1 MNFEIKEKDACGV
14 GFIASRALPP
24 THGMTLK
31 ILECL
36 ANLDHRGAK
45 FADGT
50 GDGAGVLTE
59 IPSELIEAELKE
71 REISYE
77 VDQKLGIISCFFEH
91 KNVDESIN
99 LINKKIKKFE
109 MEILYWRKVPTDKSI
124 LGTMAQNSKPAIY
137 QGIISS
143 KEKNKKGFEKYLYLF
158 RKSLEKEIQKH
169 EYLNV
174 HINSCSSRTVVYK
187 GLFTASQTSDFYW
200 DLRNPL
206 FKTRFGIFH
215 QRFSTNTSSTWD
227 KAQPFRM
234 IAHNGEINTIGSNYS
249 WMRARE
255 VDATSNEWK
264 EDIEVIKPFIDE
276 SLSDSGQFDN
286 AIELLVQSGRKLAHA
301 QEMLMPSAWEN
312 NPRFNEKEKAFY
324 QYHSFLSEPWDGP
337 AAIIGSDGKDI
348 IAGLDRSGLR
358 PMRWMVSDRYVLA
371 ASEVGICPSVEAG
384 AYKTAQL
391 EPGQT
396 IRYRIKN
403 DELLEE
409 KDVIKKLSEKN
420 PYKEWVKSK
429 PLKVDVEFNDL
440 GDEGIDQE
448 KLGNFFEYTPEEE
461 RLILQPMIKGET
473 PTGSMGNDSPLAI
486 LSKNNPRLTRYFHQM
501 FAQVT
506 NPPIDPIR
514 ERLVMS
520 TKSYLG
526 KRGSILKETA
536 QQASL
541 IDLKSPILSKGI
553 YDKLISKDFTG
564 KKSKEFNTTFNKSEK
579 NLEEFLD
586 NLCKEVEL
594 AITDKKK
601 SIIIFTDRNIK
612 EGDSVAPSLLVVGLI
627 HHYLIEKGIR
637 LKASLVMVSGEV
649 RDAHDLACH
658 ISYGAS
664 AVWPYLAL
672 EKSRLLAVNNPEL
685 EITPSEAQE
694 NYRDALN
701 NGLLKI
707 MSKMGICTVAS
718 YRGSELFE
726 IIGLN
731 KKLVEKSFK
740 FSKIRTEGIGLE
752 ELNDNLS
759 IYSSSIEHNLSDIG
773 GFYKHKRGAETHI
786 ASPTNV
792 LKLQKAVKSGD
803 RDEWTNYIESL
814 EDRDEVQI
822 RDLFTLPEGISEITN
837 KQDPELL
844 NDIYKRFTISSMS
857 LGALS
862 EEAHQALAIGINK
875 LGGKSGSGEGG
886 EDPKRFGTEKN
897 SKIKQ
902 IASGRFGVTPDYL
915 ASAEEFQIK
924 MAQGSKPGEGGQLPG
939 FKVDSHI
946 AKLRHTTE
954 GVTLISPPP
963 HHDIYSI
970 EDLAQLI
977 YDLKTFNPNCPVN
990 VKLVSEPGVGTI
1002 AVGVAKAGADII
1014 TIAGSD
1020 GGTGASPWTSIKHAG
1035 SPWELGLTETHQ
1047 ALVENN
1053 MRSNVLIEVDGG
1065 LRSGKDVIV
1074 GAILGADRFGFG
1086 TLPLLA
1092 LGCKMVRQCHE
1103 NTCPVGIATQDE
1115 NLRAKFPGAPEQVIQ
1130 LFTFIAEDIQNY
1142 LTMFDVSSLDD
1153 LIGHADLLGLKVL
1166 ENNLPSSLHKL
1177 LVNAVSDKKHPGFI
1191 RHEEGRLSRRITSE
1205 VIKSLDSNE
1214 SSFIQYPIANQ
1225 DRSIG
1230 ARLSGEIS
1238 LMKYD
1243 EKLIKHPAFLSFSGA
1258 AGQSFGAFIRDGIN
1272 LKLTG
1277 SANDYV
1283 GKGMGGGSITIIP
1296 QGKKMKGAYHGAG
1309 NALLYGATGGQL
1321 FISGKVGQR
1330 FGVRNSGAIAV
1341 VEGCSAHGAEYMT
1354 GGTLVILGRI
1364 GFNFG
1369 AGMTGGKAIVLNT
1382 QKNFEQYIS
1391 KSAPDS
1397 RKINEMDLIDI
1408 KTLLMKHIEQ
1418 TGSQVA
1424 KDLMEK
1430 EDDWSSMFTVFGGIV
1445 DVKNKENLLNK
1456 EEIKALD

>member
-1 MNFEIKEKDACGV
+1 MGFNFEEKDSCGV
-14 GFIASRALPP
+14 GFIASRGLPP

-36 ANLDHRGAK
+36 SNLDHRGAK

-59 IPSELIEAELKE
+59 IPYELINAELKE
-71 REISYE
+71 R
-77 VDQKLGIISCFFEH
+77 GITLNKEERIGLISCFFDPKEV
-91 KNVDESIN
+91 NESKEI
-99 LINKKIKKFE
+99 IQKKFE
-109 MEILYWRKVPTDKSI
+109 GYKINLLYWRKVPTDKEV
-124 LGTMAQNSKPAIY
+124 LGTLAKQSKPAIF
-137 QGIISS
+137 QAVISS
-143 KEKNKKGFEKYLYLF
+143 KEKNEKIFEKTLYLF
-158 RKSLEKEIQKH
+158 RKSLEKEISNHKF
-169 EYLNV
+169 LNI

-187 GLFTASQTSDFYW
+187 GLFTATQASDFYW

-227 KAQPFRM
+227 KAQPLRM
-234 IAHNGEINTIGSNYS
+234 LAHNGEINTITSNYS
-249 WMRARE
+249 WMQARE
-255 VDATSNEWK
+255 VDATSNFWK
-264 EDIEVIKPFIDE
+264 DDINTLKPFIDE
-276 SLSDSGQFDN
+276 NISDSGQLDN
-286 AIELLVQSGRKLAHA
+286 AVELLVQSGRTLAHA

-312 NPRFNEKEKAFY
+312 NPRFTEDEKAFY

-337 AAIIGSDGKDI
+337 AAIVASDGLDI

-358 PMRWMVSDRYVLA
+358 PMRWMVSDRYILA

-396 IRYRIKN
+396 IRYRIKD
-403 DELLEE
+403 DELLDE
-409 KDVIKKLSEKN
+409 KEVIQKLSKKN
-420 PYKEWVKSK
+420 PYKEWVNSK
-429 PLKVDVEFNDL
+429 PLIVDTKFSNSEDSS
-440 GDEGIDQE
+440 IDIE
-448 KLGNFFEYTPEEE
+448 LLSKYFDYTPEEE
-461 RLILQPMIKGET
+461 RLMLLPMLKGEV
-473 PTGSMGNDSPLAI
+473 PTGSMGNDSPLGI
-486 LSKNNPRLTRYFHQM
+486 LSSNKPRLSRFFHQL

-514 ERLVMS
+514 ERFVMS
-520 TKSYLG
+520 TKTYLG
-526 KRGSILKETA
+526 KRGSILKETS
-536 QQASL
+536 QQANLISL
-541 IDLKSPILSKGI
+541 NSPILSGDT
-553 YDKLISKDFTG
+553 YDKLISNEFLG
-564 KKSKEFNTTFNKSEK
+564 KKSEVISFCFNKEEIDIESALKKICEK
-579 NLEEFLD
+579 
-586 NLCKEVEL
+586 VEKS
-594 AITDKKK
+594 ITDKNKSLIILSDKDLKK
-601 SIIIFTDRNIK
+601 GN
-612 EGDSVAPSLLVVGLI
+612 SVLPSLLVVGTL
-627 HHYLIEKGIR
+627 HHYLIDKGIR
-637 LKASLVMVSGEV
+637 LKASLIVASGEI

-672 EKSRLLAVNNPEL
+672 ENVRKLAEN
-685 EITPSEAQE
+685 TPDLGISVSEAQE
-694 NYRDALN
+694 NYTKTLN
-701 NGLLKI
+701 KGLLKI
-707 MSKMGICTVAS
+707 MSKMGICTVSS

-726 IIGLN
+726 IIGLD
-731 KKLVEKSFK
+731 KSVITNAFK
-740 FSKIRTEGIGLE
+740 YSKSRTEGIGYEALGKQIKICSDE
-752 ELNDNLS
+752 VSVEL
-759 IYSSSIEHNLSDIG
+759 G
-773 GFYKHKRGAETHI
+773 GFYKYKKNAEPHVT
-786 ASPTNV
+786 SPATV
-792 LKLQKAVKSGD
+792 LRLQKAVRSGD
-803 RDEWTNYIESL
+803 REIWLNYLETL
-814 EDRDEVQI
+814 EDRPDVQI
-822 RDLFTLPEGISEITN
+822 RDLFTLPDTTQGYENKNETSSLEEIF
-837 KQDPELL
+837 K
-844 NDIYKRFTISSMS
+844 KFTVSSMS

-862 EEAHQALAIGINK
+862 EEAHQALAIAMNR

-886 EDPKRFGTEKN
+886 EDPIRYDTEKN

-915 ASAEEFQIK
+915 ASADEFQIK

-946 AKLRHTTE
+946 AKLRHTSE

-977 YDLKTFNPNCPVN
+977 YDLKTFNPSNPVN

-1035 SPWELGLTETHQ
+1035 SPWELGLSETHQ
-1047 ALVENN
+1047 ALVINN
-1053 MRSNVLIEVDGG
+1053 MRDKVLLEVDGG
-1065 LRSGKDVIV
+1065 LRSAKDVII
-1074 GAILGADRFGFG
+1074 ASTLGADRFGFG

-1115 NLRAKFPGAPEQVIQ
+1115 NLRAKFNGAPEQVMQ
-1130 LFTFIAEDIQNY
+1130 LFTFLAEDVQNY
-1142 LTMFDVSSLDD
+1142 LKLFNVDKLDD

-1166 ENNLPSSLHKL
+1166 DNNLPSSLHKL
-1177 LVNAVSDKKHPGFI
+1177 LVNAVSEKKHPGFI
-1191 RHEEGRLSRRITSE
+1191 RHDEGRLSRRITSE
-1205 VIKSLDSNE
+1205 VIKSLNAKK
-1214 SSFIQYPIANQ
+1214 SSFLQYPISNE

-1238 LMKYD
+1238 INKLNNQI
-1243 EKLIKHPAFLSFSGA
+1243 EKFPSLISLSGS

-1296 QGKKMKGAYHGAG
+1296 QGKKMQGAYHAAG

-1321 FISGKVGQR
+1321 FISGRVGQR

-1341 VEGCSAHGAEYMT
+1341 VEGCSAHAAEYMT
-1354 GGTLVILGRI
+1354 GGTLVILGEI

-1369 AGMTGGKAIVLNT
+1369 AGMTGGKVIVLNT
-1382 QKNFEQYIS
+1382 QKSFNQYIS
-1391 KSAPDS
+1391 KSAPTSHALNEIDS
-1397 RKINEMDLIDI
+1397 LDL
-1408 KTLLMKHIEQ
+1408 KTLLEKHVEQ
-1418 TGSQVA
+1418 TGSELAV
-1424 KDLMEK
+1424 KLLTK
-1430 EDDWSSMFTVFGGIV
+1430 EDSWHKMFTVFGGIA
-1445 DVKNKENLLNK
+1445 
-1456 EEIKALD
+1456 EITDKKDTSVETKVSALD

>member
-1 MNFEIKEKDACGV
+1 MGFNFEEKDSCGV
-14 GFIASRALPP
+14 GFIASRGLPP

-36 ANLDHRGAK
+36 SNLDHRGAK

-59 IPSELIEAELKE
+59 IPYELINAELKE
-71 REISYE
+71 R
-77 VDQKLGIISCFFEH
+77 GITLDKEEKIGLISCFFDPKEV
-91 KNVDESIN
+91 NESKEIIQNKFEGFNIN
-99 LINKKIKKFE
+99 L
-109 MEILYWRKVPTDKSI
+109 LYWRKVPTDKEI
-124 LGTMAQNSKPAIY
+124 LGTLAKQSKPAIF
-137 QGIISS
+137 QAVISS
-143 KEKNKKGFEKYLYLF
+143 KEKNEKTFEKTLYLF
-158 RKSLEKEIQKH
+158 RKSLEKEISNHKF
-169 EYLNV
+169 LNI

-187 GLFTASQTSDFYW
+187 GLFTATQASDFYW

-227 KAQPFRM
+227 KAQPLRM
-234 IAHNGEINTIGSNYS
+234 LAHNGEINTITSNYS
-249 WMRARE
+249 WMQARE
-255 VDATSNEWK
+255 VDATSNFWK
-264 EDIEVIKPFIDE
+264 DDISTLKPFIDE
-276 SLSDSGQFDN
+276 NISDSGQLDN
-286 AIELLVQSGRKLAHA
+286 AVELLVQSGRTLAHA

-312 NPRFNEKEKAFY
+312 NPRFTEDEKAFY

-337 AAIIGSDGKDI
+337 AAIVASDGLDI

-358 PMRWMVSDRYVLA
+358 PMRWMVSDRYILA

-396 IRYRIKN
+396 IRYRIKD
-403 DELLEE
+403 DELLDE
-409 KDVIKKLSEKN
+409 KEVIQKLSKKN
-420 PYKEWVKSK
+420 PYKEWVNSK
-429 PLKVDVEFNDL
+429 PLIVDTKFSNSEDTS
-440 GDEGIDQE
+440 IDIE
-448 KLGNFFEYTPEEE
+448 LLSKYFDYTPEEE
-461 RLILQPMIKGET
+461 RLMLLPMLKGEV
-473 PTGSMGNDSPLAI
+473 PTGSMGNDSPLGV
-486 LSKNNPRLTRYFHQM
+486 LSSNKPRLSRFFHQL

-514 ERLVMS
+514 ERFVMS
-520 TKSYLG
+520 TKTYLG
-526 KRGSILKETA
+526 KRGSILKETS
-536 QQASL
+536 QQANL
-541 IDLKSPILSKGI
+541 ISLKSPILSGGT
-553 YDKLISKDFTG
+553 YDKLISSEFLG
-564 KKSKEFNTTFNKSEK
+564 KKSQVISFCFNKEEIDIESALKKICEKVEKSITEK
-579 NLEEFLD
+579 NKSLIILS
-586 NLCKEVEL
+586 
-594 AITDKKK
+594 DKDLVKG
-601 SIIIFTDRNIK
+601 S
-612 EGDSVAPSLLVVGLI
+612 SVLPSLLVVGTL
-627 HHYLIEKGIR
+627 HHYLIDKGIR
-637 LKASLVMVSGEV
+637 LKASLIVASGEI

-672 EKSRLLAVNNPEL
+672 ENVRKLAEN
-685 EITPSEAQE
+685 TPDLGISVSEAQE
-694 NYRDALN
+694 NYTKTLN
-701 NGLLKI
+701 KGLLKI
-707 MSKMGICTVAS
+707 MSKMGICTVSS

-726 IIGLN
+726 IIGLD
-731 KKLVEKSFK
+731 KSVITNAFK
-740 FSKIRTEGIGLE
+740 YSKSRTEGIGYEALGE
-752 ELNDNLS
+752 Q
-759 IYSSSIEHNLSDIG
+759 IKICSDEAPVDLG
-773 GFYKHKRGAETHI
+773 GFYKYKKNAEPHVT
-786 ASPTNV
+786 SPATV
-792 LKLQKAVKSGD
+792 LRLQKAVRSGD
-803 RDEWTNYIESL
+803 REIWLNYLETL
-814 EDRDEVQI
+814 EDRPDVQI
-822 RDLFTLPEGISEITN
+822 RDLFTLPDTTQGYENKNETSSLEEIF
-837 KQDPELL
+837 K
-844 NDIYKRFTISSMS
+844 KFTVSSMS

-862 EEAHQALAIGINK
+862 EEAHQALAIAMNR

-886 EDPKRFGTEKN
+886 EDPIRYDTEKN

-915 ASAEEFQIK
+915 ASADEFQIK

-946 AKLRHTTE
+946 AKLRHTSE
-954 GVTLISPPP
+954 GITLISPPP

-977 YDLKTFNPNCPVN
+977 YDLKTFNPSNPVN

-1035 SPWELGLTETHQ
+1035 SPWELGLSETHQ
-1047 ALVENN
+1047 ALVINN
-1053 MRSNVLIEVDGG
+1053 MRDKVLLEVDGG
-1065 LRSGKDVIV
+1065 LRSAKDVII
-1074 GAILGADRFGFG
+1074 ASTLGADRFGFG

-1115 NLRAKFPGAPEQVIQ
+1115 NLRAKFNGAPEQVMQ
-1130 LFTFIAEDIQNY
+1130 LFTFLAEDVQNY
-1142 LTMFDVSSLDD
+1142 LKLFNVDKLDD

-1166 ENNLPSSLHKL
+1166 DNNLPSSLHKL
-1177 LVNAVSDKKHPGFI
+1177 LVNAVSEKKHPGFI
-1191 RHEEGRLSRRITSE
+1191 RHDEGRLSRRITSE
-1205 VIKSLDSNE
+1205 VIKSLNAKK
-1214 SSFIQYPIANQ
+1214 SSFLQYPISNE

-1238 LMKYD
+1238 INKLNNQI
-1243 EKLIKHPAFLSFSGA
+1243 EKFPSLISLSGS

-1296 QGKKMKGAYHGAG
+1296 QGKKMQGAYHAAG

-1321 FISGKVGQR
+1321 FISGRVGQR

-1341 VEGCSAHGAEYMT
+1341 VEGCSAHAAEYMT
-1354 GGTLVILGRI
+1354 GGTLVILGEI

-1369 AGMTGGKAIVLNT
+1369 AGMTGGKVIVLNT
-1382 QKNFEQYIS
+1382 QKSFNQYIS
-1391 KSAPDS
+1391 KSAPTSHALNEIDS
-1397 RKINEMDLIDI
+1397 LDL
-1408 KTLLMKHIEQ
+1408 KTLLEKHVDQ
-1418 TGSQVA
+1418 TGSELAV
-1424 KDLMEK
+1424 KLLTK
-1430 EDDWSSMFTVFGGIV
+1430 EDSWHNMFTVFGGIAEIT
-1445 DVKNKENLLNK
+1445 DKKDTS
-1456 EEIKALD
+1456 EEAKVSALD

>member
-1 MNFEIKEKDACGV
+1 MGFNFEEKDSCGV
-14 GFIASRALPP
+14 GFIASRGLPP

-36 ANLDHRGAK
+36 SNLDHRGAK

-59 IPSELIEAELKE
+59 IPYELINAELKE
-71 REISYE
+71 R
-77 VDQKLGIISCFFEH
+77 GITLDKEEKIGLISCFFDPKEV
-91 KNVDESIN
+91 NESKEIIQNKFEGFNIN
-99 LINKKIKKFE
+99 L
-109 MEILYWRKVPTDKSI
+109 LYWRKVPTDKEI
-124 LGTMAQNSKPAIY
+124 LGTLAKQSKPAIF
-137 QGIISS
+137 QAVISS
-143 KEKNKKGFEKYLYLF
+143 KEKNEKIFEKTLYLF
-158 RKSLEKEIQKH
+158 RKSLEKEISNHKF
-169 EYLNV
+169 LNI

-187 GLFTASQTSDFYW
+187 GLFTATQASDFYW

-227 KAQPFRM
+227 KAQPLRM
-234 IAHNGEINTIGSNYS
+234 LAHNGEINTITSNYS
-249 WMRARE
+249 WMQARE
-255 VDATSNEWK
+255 VDATSNFWK
-264 EDIEVIKPFIDE
+264 DDISTLKPFIDE
-276 SLSDSGQFDN
+276 NISDSGQLDN
-286 AIELLVQSGRKLAHA
+286 AVELLVQSGRTLAHA

-312 NPRFNEKEKAFY
+312 NPRFTEDEKAFY

-337 AAIIGSDGKDI
+337 AAIVASDGLDI

-358 PMRWMVSDRYVLA
+358 PMRWMVSDRYILA

-396 IRYRIKN
+396 IRYRIKD
-403 DELLEE
+403 DELLDE
-409 KDVIKKLSEKN
+409 KEVIQKLSKKN
-420 PYKEWVKSK
+420 PYKEWVNSK
-429 PLKVDVEFNDL
+429 PLIVDTKFSNSEDTS
-440 GDEGIDQE
+440 ID
-448 KLGNFFEYTPEEE
+448 FELLSKYFDYTPEEE
-461 RLILQPMIKGET
+461 RLMLLPMLKGEV
-473 PTGSMGNDSPLAI
+473 PTGSMGNDSPLGV
-486 LSKNNPRLTRYFHQM
+486 LSSNKPRLSRFFHQL

-514 ERLVMS
+514 ERFVMS
-520 TKSYLG
+520 TKTYLG
-526 KRGSILKETA
+526 KRGSILKETS
-536 QQASL
+536 QQANL
-541 IDLKSPILSKGI
+541 ISLKSPILSGGT
-553 YDKLISKDFTG
+553 YDKLISSEFLG
-564 KKSKEFNTTFNKSEK
+564 KKSQVISFCFNKEEIDIESALKKICEKVEKSITEK
-579 NLEEFLD
+579 NKSLIILS
-586 NLCKEVEL
+586 
-594 AITDKKK
+594 DKDLVKG
-601 SIIIFTDRNIK
+601 S
-612 EGDSVAPSLLVVGLI
+612 SVLPSLLVVGTL
-627 HHYLIEKGIR
+627 HHYLIDKGIR
-637 LKASLVMVSGEV
+637 LKASLIVASGEI

-672 EKSRLLAVNNPEL
+672 ENVRKLAEN
-685 EITPSEAQE
+685 TPDLGISVSEAQE
-694 NYRDALN
+694 NYTKTLN
-701 NGLLKI
+701 KGLLKI
-707 MSKMGICTVAS
+707 MSKMGICTVSS

-726 IIGLN
+726 IIGID
-731 KKLVEKSFK
+731 KSVITNAFK
-740 FSKIRTEGIGLE
+740 YSKSRTEGIGYEDLGE
-752 ELNDNLS
+752 Q
-759 IYSSSIEHNLSDIG
+759 IKICSDEASVDLG
-773 GFYKHKRGAETHI
+773 GFYKYKKNAEPHVT
-786 ASPTNV
+786 SPATV
-792 LKLQKAVKSGD
+792 LRLQKAVRSGD
-803 RDEWTNYIESL
+803 REIWLNYLETL
-814 EDRDEVQI
+814 EDRPDVQI
-822 RDLFTLPEGISEITN
+822 RDLFTLPDTTQGYENKNETSSLEEIF
-837 KQDPELL
+837 K
-844 NDIYKRFTISSMS
+844 KFTVSSMS

-862 EEAHQALAIGINK
+862 EEAHQALAIAMNR

-886 EDPKRFGTEKN
+886 EDPIRYDTEKN

-915 ASAEEFQIK
+915 ASADEFQIK

-946 AKLRHTTE
+946 AKLRHTSE
-954 GVTLISPPP
+954 GITLISPPP

-977 YDLKTFNPNCPVN
+977 YDLKTFNPSNPVN

-1035 SPWELGLTETHQ
+1035 SPWELGLSETHQ
-1047 ALVENN
+1047 ALVINN
-1053 MRSNVLIEVDGG
+1053 MRDKVLLEVDGG
-1065 LRSGKDVIV
+1065 LRSAKDVII
-1074 GAILGADRFGFG
+1074 ASTLGADRFGFG

-1115 NLRAKFPGAPEQVIQ
+1115 NLRAKFNGAPEQVMQ
-1130 LFTFIAEDIQNY
+1130 LFTFLAEDVQNY
-1142 LTMFDVSSLDD
+1142 LKLFNVDKLDD

-1166 ENNLPSSLHKL
+1166 DNNLPSSLHKL
-1177 LVNAVSDKKHPGFI
+1177 LVNAVSEKKHPGFI
-1191 RHEEGRLSRRITSE
+1191 RHDEGRLSRRITSE
-1205 VIKSLDSNE
+1205 VIKSLNAKK
-1214 SSFIQYPIANQ
+1214 SSFLQYPISNE

-1238 LMKYD
+1238 INKLNNQI
-1243 EKLIKHPAFLSFSGA
+1243 EKFPSLISLSGS

-1296 QGKKMKGAYHGAG
+1296 QGKKMQGAYHAAG

-1321 FISGKVGQR
+1321 FISGRVGQR

-1341 VEGCSAHGAEYMT
+1341 VEGCSAHAAEYMT
-1354 GGTLVILGRI
+1354 GGTLVILGEI

-1369 AGMTGGKAIVLNT
+1369 AGMTGGKVIVLNT
-1382 QKNFEQYIS
+1382 QKSFNQYIS
-1391 KSAPDS
+1391 KSAPTSHALNEIDS
-1397 RKINEMDLIDI
+1397 LDL
-1408 KTLLMKHIEQ
+1408 KTLLEKHVEQ
-1418 TGSQVA
+1418 TGSELAV
-1424 KDLMEK
+1424 KLLTK
-1430 EDDWSSMFTVFGGIV
+1430 EDSWHKMFTVFGGIAEITDKKDTSV
-1445 DVKNKENLLNK
+1445 
-1456 EEIKALD
+1456 EIKVSALD